1 MTIRIKAKKTLNFKL
16 IIFPKKIG
24 SFESSKP
31 PNHILKKISHN
42 KTFNIKRKFPF
53 IHFSQK
59 TFILHPFFY
68 FFYKI
73 FSMGIKGDLS
83 KMTEENTNFIG
94 NLSTILKTLC
104 MMIAGYAIGYAVSI
118 GLDLP
123 IDATQLSEIL
133 FTILCTIGAYIDA
146 KNPNSF
152 KWLHNDTTAPTE
164 QQLVL
169 KEIVLNEEYTT
180 TDEEENGGDDGC

>member
-1 MTIRIKAKKTLNFKL
+1 
-16 IIFPKKIG
+16 
-24 SFESSKP
+24 
-31 PNHILKKISHN
+31 
-42 KTFNIKRKFPF
+42 
-53 IHFSQK
+53 
-59 TFILHPFFY
+59 
-68 FFYKI
+68 
-73 FSMGIKGDLS
+73 
-83 KMTEENTNFIG
+83 MTEENTNFIG

-146 KNPNSF
+146 KYPNTF
-152 KWLHNDTTAPTE
+152 EFLGNNQNAPTE

-169 KEIVLNEEYTT
+169 KEIVLNEEYTNPT
-180 TDEEENGGDDGC
+180 EEGGEDGC

>member
-1 MTIRIKAKKTLNFKL
+1 
-16 IIFPKKIG
+16 
-24 SFESSKP
+24 
-31 PNHILKKISHN
+31 
-42 KTFNIKRKFPF
+42 
-53 IHFSQK
+53 
-59 TFILHPFFY
+59 
-68 FFYKI
+68 
-73 FSMGIKGDLS
+73 MGIKGDIT

-152 KWLHNDTTAPTE
+152 KWLHNDTPAPTE

-169 KEIVLNEEYTT
+169 KEIVLNEEYE
-180 TDEEENGGDDGC
+180 TDEDGGDDGC

>member
-1 MTIRIKAKKTLNFKL
+1 
-16 IIFPKKIG
+16 
-24 SFESSKP
+24 
-31 PNHILKKISHN
+31 
-42 KTFNIKRKFPF
+42 
-53 IHFSQK
+53 
-59 TFILHPFFY
+59 
-68 FFYKI
+68 
-73 FSMGIKGDLS
+73 
-83 KMTEENTNFIG
+83 MTEENTNFIG
-94 NLSTILKTLC
+94 NLSTIVKTLC

-152 KWLHNDTTAPTE
+152 KWLHNDIPAPTE

-169 KEIVLNEEYTT
+169 KEIVLNEEYTNPPE
-180 TDEEENGGDDGC
+180 DGGDDGC